1 MSALPDVAT
10 VFAAARVGAEAAM
23 RAAVETGNLQQ
34 KAADLEAANATAA
47 KRKAASAAAED
58 GFEEKPETDEQE
70 KANEKDAK
78 AGSDDEGE
86 PSKVGELVQTLN
98 RKATRVQSDVHRA
111 ISSQPDVIP
120 EVTEQNKDEVFG
132 LLADILLAPPPF
144 LTAESLQVAQPPL
157 EVRVLR
163 SAAIIDLESCLG
175 MVAAACPDSSEVV
188 AALRAWVASK

>member
-10 VFAAARVGAEAAM
+10 VFAAARVGAEVAM
-23 RAAVETGNLQQ
+23 RAAVATGNLQQ

-70 KANEKDAK
+70 KNDKDAK
-78 AGSDDEGE
+78 TGSDDGSE
-86 PSKVGELVQTLN
+86 PAKVGELVQTLN

-120 EVTEQNKDEVFG
+120 EVTEQDKDEVFG

-144 LTAESLQVAQPPL
+144 LTAESLKVAQPPL

-163 SAAIIDLESCLG
+163 SAAIIDLETCVL
-175 MVAAACPDSSEVV
+175 MVAAALPESDVIP
-188 AALRAWVASK
+188 ALRAWVAPN